1 MGWGSIADKLNRT
14 IGGYRSEEQEAKKLE
29 EKAKPVTEAATKEQP
44 KPPVAQPR
52 EEKAK
57 PAENPAH
64 WSPPVAT
71 SIYDAPAITRESVP
85 AVDAPAKPSKTR
97 RARKPKQEAAP
108 KEEVAAVA
116 T

>member
-1 MGWGSIADKLNRT
+1 MGWGSIAEKLNRT
-14 IGGYRSEEQEAKKLE
+14 IGGYGSEEEKAKKLE
-29 EKAKPVTEAATKEQP
+29 EKAQPVTEAAPKGQP

-57 PAENPAH
+57 PPEDPAH

-71 SIYDAPAITRESVP
+71 SIYDAPAITRESIP
-85 AVDAPAKPSKTR
+85 AADAPVKPSRPR